1 MPRCKRFLGFL
12 LFAVLMLVK
21 VSALH
26 VYTHNDTEG
35 DTIENCTTCEVAL
48 ENQNSDILFT
58 SGVIEVT
65 TPDIT
70 TNSLVL
76 FEDQQFVATKLNSLL
91 FSRPPPAFLS

>member
-12 LFAVLMLVK
+12 LFAALMLVK

-35 DTIENCTTCEVAL
+35 DSIENCATCEVAL

-58 SGVIEVT
+58 DGIIEVAIQ
-65 TPDIT
+65 DIVT
-70 TNSLVL
+70 DSLVL
-76 FEDQQFVATKLNSLL
+76 FENQAFVATKFNFLL
-91 FSRPPPAFLS
+91 FSRPPPAPLS